1 MAEIRQEP
9 DREQQEMVKLLEHE
23 GIAADDAARIVA
35 LLTRY
40 PDSYHKTMV
49 EKELGLQMEPDLV
62 RIPAA
67 LTMAAAYIVGSLF
80 PLIAYFI
87 FPIRIALPISIGL
100 TIVALIVVGLIKGKL
115 ATLNLWRSTIEVVV
129 IGGASALGGYLLG
142 TYVPHLFGY

>member
-1 MAEIRQEP
+1 
-9 DREQQEMVKLLEHE
+9 
-23 GIAADDAARIVA
+23 
-35 LLTRY
+35 
-40 PDSYHKTMV
+40 
-49 EKELGLQMEPDLV
+49 MEPDLV

-100 TIVALIVVGLIKGKL
+100 TIVALIVVGIIKGKL